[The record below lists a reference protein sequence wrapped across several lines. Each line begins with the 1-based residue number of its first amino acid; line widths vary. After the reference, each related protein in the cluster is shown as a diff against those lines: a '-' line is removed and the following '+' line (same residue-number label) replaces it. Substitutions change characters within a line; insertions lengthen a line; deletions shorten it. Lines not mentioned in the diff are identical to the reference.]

1 MIRKLLFSSICLLF
15 MTTDVFALSIDL
27 GVSVSQPSLLIRD
40 SATDKVLA
48 EMVDRAAIWPSIS
61 IKTRERYFG
70 ETNVGYSASVWA
82 WYMNL
87 DQQKVA
93 GNEVN
98 LGTSVKGYYAY
109 LTPTIYYRFGD
120 KYSMESSGWMG
131 TVGFGM
137 GVGYLNV
144 RGDVITT
151 ETTPQRRQQID
162 NAGIG
167 LSAGIFLEVIK
178 QGWFLRITNFGPILG
193 DKSFTLDLRDNS
205 ITFGKRFEL
214 DFSKW

>member
-1 MIRKLLFSSICLLF
+1 MTRKLLFSVICLIL

-40 SATDKVLA
+40 TATDNVLA
-48 EMVDRAAIWPSIS
+48 EMTDKAAIWPSVS

-70 ETNVGYSASVWA
+70 ETNLGYSASVRA
-82 WYMNL
+82 WYMNI
-87 DQQKVA
+87 DQQKVG

-98 LGTSVKGYYAY
+98 LGTSAKGYYAY

-120 KYSMESSGWMG
+120 KYSMESPDWMG
-131 TVGFGM
+131 TIGIGV

-144 RGDVITT
+144 RGDVVTT
-151 ETTPQRRQQID
+151 GTTPQVRKRID
-162 NAGIG
+162 NVGFG
-167 LSAGIFLEVIK
+167 LSSGIFLEVIK
-178 QGWFLRITNFGPILG
+178 QGWFLRITNFGPILM
-193 DKSFTLDLRDNS
+193 DKGFTLDLRDNS

-214 DFSKW
+214 GSF